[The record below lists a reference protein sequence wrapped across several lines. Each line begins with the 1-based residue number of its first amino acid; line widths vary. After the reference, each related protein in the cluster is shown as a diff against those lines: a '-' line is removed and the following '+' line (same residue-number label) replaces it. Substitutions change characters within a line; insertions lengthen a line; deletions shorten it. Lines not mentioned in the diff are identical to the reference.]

1 MQTVTILR
9 QLWRHRVLTAVI
21 GAVAIVCGVLVV
33 FSPTSMQS
41 RQYQVGVA
49 TSRILVDTPD
59 SQVVDVMPKGADA
72 LGVRANLLA
81 NLMVDGVVKAQIARR
96 AGISPDSF
104 YGVAESGT
112 GPTAK
117 VPSGRKV
124 VVLKT
129 RLLTQSDGTPL
140 PIIEIEATAPD
151 TARATALADGAVSGL
166 QDYLNTKAAEQK
178 VSDGSRLR
186 VSGLGIAQAHAQTRG
201 PSAAFGV
208 IAALLVFCLGSGM
221 LLGISALVRALR
233 EPAAPA
239 AAVAVPEEAP
249 SEEDDDAVASS
260 DDDDTGDQ
268 PESGVW
274 RAITVGGGTRA
285 AIGPAPEPD
294 DEPGQP
300 EAEADAPED
309 LGDVRAAR
317 GSRGWIR

>member
-9 QLWRHRVLTAVI
+9 QLWRHRVLTAAFGV
-21 GAVAIVCGVLVV
+21 VAIFVGLFVV

-81 NLMVDGVVKAQIARR
+81 NLMVDGVVKTQIARR

-104 YGVAESGT
+104 TGIAESGS
-112 GPTAK
+112 GPVPK
-117 VPSGRKV
+117 IPSGRRV

-151 TARATALADGAVSGL
+151 TARATALADGAVTGL
-166 QDYLNTKAAEQK
+166 QDYLNDKAAQQK

-186 VSGLGIAQAHAQTRG
+186 VSGLGIAQAHEQTRG
-201 PSAAFGV
+201 PSTVFGV
-208 IAALLVFCLGSGM
+208 IATLLVFCLLSGM
-221 LLGISALVRALR
+221 LLGISSLVRALR
-233 EPAAPA
+233 ETPSPA
-239 AAVAVPEEAP
+239 AAGGASVGH
-249 SEEDDDAVASS
+249 EDDEDEAATATPEPDE
-260 DDDDTGDQ
+260 DDRLA
-268 PESGVW
+268 PETGVW
-274 RAITVGGGTRA
+274 RAITLGGSRA
-285 AIGPAPEPD
+285 VAPAPQPEPD
-294 DEPGQP
+294 EPAG
-300 EAEADAPED
+300 EADD
-309 LGDVRAAR
+309 DGDVRSLR
-317 GSRGWIR
+317 SWGR

>member
-9 QLWRHRVLTAVI
+9 QLWRFRVLTALI
-21 GAVAIVCGVLVV
+21 GMVAILAGVLVV
-33 FSPTSMQS
+33 YSVKGPFSFVS

-49 TSRILVDTPD
+49 TSRMLVDTPD

-104 YGVAESGT
+104 YGIAESGS
-112 GPTAK
+112 GPTPK

-166 QDYLNTKAAEQK
+166 QDYLDTKAAEQS
-178 VSDGSRLR
+178 VSDGRRLR
-186 VSGLGIAQAHAQTRG
+186 VSGLGIAQAHEQTRG
-201 PSAAFGV
+201 PSAALGV
-208 IAALLVFCLGSGM
+208 ISALLVFCLGSGA
-221 LLGISALVRALR
+221 LLGIATLVRALR
-233 EPAAPA
+233 ETPAATEA
-239 AAVAVPEEAP
+239 ETETDASADAVAEGD
-249 SEEDDDAVASS
+249 EDDDAGAAG
-260 DDDDTGDQ
+260 DT
-268 PESGVW
+268 PESGLW

-285 AIGPAPEPD
+285 PMGLPRGGEGD
-294 DEPGQP
+294 DD
-300 EAEADAPED
+300 AESV
-309 LGDVRAAR
+309 GDVRPAR
-317 GSRGWIR
+317 GWFR

>member
-9 QLWRHRVLTAVI
+9 QLWRFRVLTAVI
-21 GAVAIVCGVLVV
+21 GVVAILAGVLVV
-33 FSPTSMQS
+33 YNPSSLQS

-72 LGVRANLLA
+72 LGVRANLLS

-104 YGVAESGT
+104 YGMAESGS
-112 GPTAK
+112 GPKPK

-124 VVLKT
+124 VLLKT

-151 TARATALADGAVSGL
+151 TARATALADGAVTGL
-166 QDYLNTKAAEQK
+166 RDYLNTKAAEQK

-201 PSAAFGV
+201 PSAALGV
-208 IAALLVFCLGSGM
+208 VAALLVFCLGSGI
-221 LLGISALVRALR
+221 LLGVAALVRALR
-233 EPAAPA
+233 ETPDP
-239 AAVAVPEEAP
+239 AVAGSAAEPVDAEP
-249 SEEDDDAVASS
+249 DAVAQSES
-260 DDDDTGDQ
+260 DDEPAT
-268 PESGVW
+268 GVW
-274 RAITVGGGTRA
+274 RAITVGADSRPSIA
-285 AIGPAPEPD
+285 SVPE
-294 DEPGQP
+294 QL
-300 EAEADAPED
+300 EAEGDGAAEELDDAAED
-309 LGDVRAAR
+309 LDDVR
-317 GSRGWIR
+317 GSRRIRGWIR